1 MNLCFCEDVEKGSV
15 LSFFRWERFSSLC
28 FSQRIYFSFCFF
40 NVIAVIFNIISYLA
54 IVLNLLRLFIWRDSV
69 SLYDLPQTSDFNKT
83 NSIRLIEFVVSSS
96 YISSYTKLI
105 WKLHRL
111 VYFIESVDAQFT
123 KLCNFLIAVFILFI
137 PINGQCIRWTARFLC
152 RILSKKNHCIQVN
165 TLISVDIIRILC
177 NQVCCVYTLTINI
190 QTTEKWK
197 GNDCAKVRSW
207 CSKE

>member
-111 VYFIESVDAQFT
+111 VYFYRIGRCSVYKTLQFFNRSFYSVYSDKWSVHSMNCTVFVPYIEQKKSLHSSQYTHFSWHN
-123 KLCNFLIAVFILFI
+123 KNFV
-137 PINGQCIRWTARFLC
+137 
-152 RILSKKNHCIQVN
+152 
-165 TLISVDIIRILC
+165 
-177 NQVCCVYTLTINI
+177 
-190 QTTEKWK
+190 
-197 GNDCAKVRSW
+197 
-207 CSKE
+207 